1 MVLKHNGSQN
11 NTEQMAM
18 VKNYND
24 KLINQ
29 STTST
34 SFPSYPAS
42 KPPFIYVTDDRQR
55 VNLLKTSKIKG

>member
-1 MVLKHNGSQN
+1 MVLKHNESQN

-34 SFPSYPAS
+34 SFPTYPSS
-42 KPPFIYVTDDRQR
+42 KPPFIYVTDDETEGKPPESQ
-55 VNLLKTSKIKG
+55 